1 LDFTKDFYFVFYFI
15 LFLGCLTLS
24 MIGQRDVYESAMVKS
39 LSKSAAAMQIEQ
51 FRESIYYYCERSNQ
65 NYMGLLCRH
74 QIVFRAAQNLFPVVD
89 LSLVSNRWLKD
100 YQV

>member
-1 LDFTKDFYFVFYFI
+1 
-15 LFLGCLTLS
+15 

-51 FRESIYYYCERSNQ
+51 FRESIYYYCERVQGNVYHIKSKDYPLAPPRVIIDGICSCGYQ

-74 QIVFRAAQNLFPVVD
+74 QIAFRAAQNLFP
-89 LSLVSNRWLKD
+89 SA
-100 YQV
+100 